1 MQNDIKDLYSN
12 DDKSNDIITINITR
26 NNNFNTIN
34 SNYEDTKNNLNNKNY
49 DSNINIKNTENK
61 CLNLAKKKINDIN
74 VKYNKAIDL
83 NNKLQQILKT
93 DINDNNK
100 ISSKKIKNT
109 SSNKNKNIKMIS
121 NNMRKIK

>member
-1 MQNDIKDLYSN
+1 M
-12 DDKSNDIITINITR
+12 
-26 NNNFNTIN
+26 
-34 SNYEDTKNNLNNKNY
+34 NNKNY

-74 VKYNKAIDL
+74 VKCNKTIDL